1 MNKRKQ
7 RWIKGIC
14 MMLLLGLATGIGAVA
29 QQPDIATVQAA
40 SSRRKL
46 TDLIA
51 EYKGETLMV
60 GETIAK
66 RDIEVIGIYDDGSE
80 AVIRSFSLSTSKV
93 AKDGENVIRI
103 TYNGLK
109 TEVTVF
115 GKKVESIEAEYVGED
130 VTVGQSV
137 KKKDI
142 RVTVYFTD
150 GSMEEEITNFTI
162 KSDVV
167 RKEGENVLRV
177 SYGGKNADIFVY
189 GIPPLAVEEIDAWYE
204 GEGVI
209 VGNAP
214 DKSLLHAIAYY
225 NDGTEKEI
233 TNYTLLPDT
242 VTKVGTNRITLI
254 YDSEKVVFEVEG
266 LPKEVLAITAKYNGP
281 ALEIGDKVNKKY
293 VTVTAT
299 FNDGS
304 KGPITDFTIPS
315 PKIYEIGLNEIWI
328 ECGDAEPV
336 SILVRGVKAEYV
348 DYSNAVSTEIKKET
362 TVFEMDFAVPY
373 PYDSEDLK
381 TVQLKSNEIGYAM
394 KRAIGNSEYIAFK
407 IVMSDEL
414 ELDLPLTVKVTLP
427 EAWDAESFAVYYTT
441 NGKTVAAKM
450 NGEFLD
456 DETYEFKIFQHGM
469 YAFVN
474 TKEEMKEE
482 PKEEPELKDPTQE
495 KEDTESEEKVIPA
508 QTVTLQDIKDGK
520 LTLKV
525 GQQYQLKVNIKPSN
539 ATDQTVYYT
548 TTRKADVTVS
558 ETGLLTGIKEG
569 VALITVWVGE
579 DRALSTKVLVYVK

>member
-1 MNKRKQ
+1 MNKRKH

-14 MMLLLGLATGIGAVA
+14 MMLLLGLATGIGSVA
-29 QQPDIATVQAA
+29 QQADIVTVQAA

-46 TDLIA
+46 VELEA
-51 EYKGETLMV
+51 EYVGETLLV

-66 RDIEVIGIYDDGSE
+66 RDIEVTGIYDDGSE
-80 AVIRSFSLSTSKV
+80 AVIRSFTISPTTVK
-93 AKDGENVIRI
+93 KDGENTIRI

-109 TEVTVF
+109 TEVIIF
-115 GKKVESIEAEYVGED
+115 GKKVESLEAEYVGED
-130 VTVGQSV
+130 VTVGQPV

-142 RVTVYFTD
+142 RVTAYFTD
-150 GSMEEEITNFTI
+150 GSMQEDITNFTI

-167 RKEGENVLRV
+167 RKEGENVLKV
-177 SYGGKNADIFVY
+177 SYDGKSAEIFVY
-189 GIPPLAVEEIDAWYE
+189 GIPPLAVEEIDVWYE

-233 TNYTLLPDT
+233 TSYTLNPDT

-254 YDSEKVVFEVEG
+254 YDSERVVFEVEG
-266 LPKEVLAITAKYNGP
+266 LPKEVVSITAKYVGP
-281 ALEIGDKVNKKY
+281 ALEVGAKVNKKY
-293 VTVTAT
+293 VAVTAT

-304 KGPITDFTIPS
+304 KASITDFTIPS

-328 ECGDAEPV
+328 ESGNAEPV

-348 DYSNAVSTEIKKET
+348 DYSSAVSTKIKTET
-362 TVFEMDFAVPY
+362 TAFEMDFAVPY
-373 PYDSEDLK
+373 AFDSEDLK
-381 TVQLKSNEIGYAM
+381 TVQLKSHEIGYAM

-407 IVMSDEL
+407 IAMSDEL
-414 ELDLPLTVKVTLP
+414 EQKLPLTAKVTLP
-427 EAWDAESFAVYYTT
+427 ENWDAESFAVYYTT
-441 NGKTVAAKM
+441 NGRTVAAKM

-474 TKEEMKEE
+474 TKGEMKEE
-482 PKEEPELKDPTQE
+482 PKEEPELKDPTE
-495 KEDTESEEKVIPA
+495 NKENTEPEVQKIPV
-508 QTVTLQDIKDGK
+508 QTVTLEDIKDGK

-525 GQQYQLKVNIKPSN
+525 GQQYQLKVNIEPKD
-539 ATDQTVYYT
+539 ATDQTLYYT
-548 TTRKADVTVS
+548 TTRKVDVTVS
-558 ETGLLTGIKEG
+558 ETGLLTGVKEG
-569 VALITVWVGE
+569 VSLITVWVGE
-579 DRALSTKVLVYVK
+579 DRAISTKVLVYVK